1 GDEKNDNWIFSLAVL
16 LSSTLVY
23 NSLGTIDNN
32 ALEKLQYPSAG
43 QQLAINKSEKAKR
56 EASERENR
64 AMEEQLEVQERLRA
78 DHQRTYEENVNQL
91 MERMK
96 RDSRNAIADYD
107 RVLQARLREQNDL
120 LQQGF
125 DDRAHQ
131 MQREIDALKGA
142 KAEEEQKTPSF
153 MNTALDTVGTAA
165 TLFLPGIIPKV
176 GGMAVKWLP
185 KWF

>member
-1 GDEKNDNWIFSLAVL
+1 
-16 LSSTLVY
+16 
-23 NSLGTIDNN
+23 
-32 ALEKLQYPSAG
+32 
-43 QQLAINKSEKAKR
+43 
-56 EASERENR
+56 
-64 AMEEQLEVQERLRA
+64 MEEQLEVQEKLRA

-96 RDSRNAIADYD
+96 RDSRNAIAEHD

-153 MNTALDTVGTAA
+153 MSTALDTVGTAA